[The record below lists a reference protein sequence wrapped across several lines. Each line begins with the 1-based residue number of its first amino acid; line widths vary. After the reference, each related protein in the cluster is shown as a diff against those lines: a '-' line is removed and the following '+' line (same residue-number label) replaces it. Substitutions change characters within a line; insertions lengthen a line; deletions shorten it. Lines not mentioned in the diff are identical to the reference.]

1 MTTISLKSIDVGFDP
16 SLQDSVG
23 LRLDVDKV
31 LTDSGDFSGSPMEI
45 AKGLSTIGINVL
57 FSEQLVIPS
66 VNGYP
71 HVQYSIVWTPGSD
84 SFEVSR
90 SSGFDGSKTISR
102 EVVFQAISNHN
113 GLVGP
118 WLLQFIDPYV
128 ADGPKLRRE
137 MCIEYTANGREI
149 RYDRKKD
156 RFVVQPEND
165 NVWLSKKTL
174 DEAREAFTA

>member
-57 FSEQLVIPS
+57 CYEQLVIPS

-71 HVQYSIVWTPGSD
+71 HVQYDIFWSPDSD
-84 SFEVSR
+84 SFKVSR
-90 SSGFDGSKTISR
+90 SSGFDGSELLSR
-102 EVVFQAISNHN
+102 EELFQAISNHN

-118 WLLQFIDPYV
+118 WLLQFIDPYA
-128 ADGPKLRRE
+128 ADGPKLRNE
-137 MCIEYTANGREI
+137 ICVEHTANGREI

-165 NVWLSKKTL
+165 NYWIEKKTL
-174 DEAREAFTA
+174 SEAKKQY